1 MCIPHAGTPV
11 NSAFNRRIENEN
23 SIYPRIK
30 KHDLQAKLRKI
41 SNRRRPNL
49 ITKGFYLQCRKKMVC
64 TYHGQIK
71 RATKKF
77 DYGCQAQS
85 KLRLS
90 WTGLLYPQLI
100 HHISISIPQ
109 LINKICMSA
118 NYDPPPERCISRIQK
133 RPTCTRNP

>member
-30 KHDLQAKLRKI
+30 KHDLQANLRKI

-77 DYGCQAQS
+77 DYGRQAQS
-85 KLRLS
+85 KLQLS

-100 HHISISIPQ
+100 HHISISNLPDNQ
-109 LINKICMSA
+109 WQPRKVTQYDLV
-118 NYDPPPERCISRIQK
+118 NYR
-133 RPTCTRNP
+133 

>member
-1 MCIPHAGTPV
+1 MYSARG
-11 NSAFNRRIENEN
+11 NSRKFRFQSENRKRELDL
-23 SIYPRIK
+23 PQDK

-77 DYGCQAQS
+77 DYGRQAQC
-85 KLRLS
+85 KLQLS

-100 HHISISIPQ
+100 HHISIS
-109 LINKICMSA
+109 N
-118 NYDPPPERCISRIQK
+118 PPDQWQPRKVWFNTNQSNQ
-133 RPTCTRNP
+133 

>member
-1 MCIPHAGTPV
+1 MYSARG
-11 NSAFNRRIENEN
+11 NSRKFRFQSENRKRELDL
-23 SIYPRIK
+23 PQDK
-30 KHDLQAKLRKI
+30 KHDLQANLRKI

-77 DYGCQAQS
+77 DYGRQAQS
-85 KLRLS
+85 KLQLS

-100 HHISISIPQ
+100 HHISISNLPDNQ
-109 LINKICMSA
+109 WQPRKVTQYDLV
-118 NYDPPPERCISRIQK
+118 NYR
-133 RPTCTRNP
+133 